1 MELSTKQ
8 KIILATI
15 ECIEKEGI
23 NAVTI
28 RSIGREANVNSA
40 AISYHFGSKDTLIEA
55 AFSHIQEDLMMD
67 FTEIINMD
75 MDLRK
80 IVEELL
86 LYILQ
91 GTIKYPN
98 IVKAVLYEPF
108 LNNNNNNN
116 NVFIK
121 KLNNLCEELYNKVHK
136 QHISDEDKNKLAV
149 MQLISSTLF
158 IGIFPCFFKDFAN
171 VDLRDEAKLKE
182 YIKKLADIFIMTI
195 LGLSRG

>member
-15 ECIEKEGI
+15 GCIEKEGI

-28 RSIGREANVNSA
+28 RSIGKEANVNSA
-40 AISYHFGSKDTLIEA
+40 AINYHFGSKEKLIEE
-55 AFSHIQEDLMMD
+55 AFDYIQKDFMMD
-67 FTEIINMD
+67 FTEIINKD

-91 GTIKYPN
+91 GTIRYPN

-108 LNNNNNNN
+108 FNNNYNG
-116 NVFIK
+116 VFIN
-121 KLNNLCEELYNKVHK
+121 KLNALCEELCRKVNK
-136 QHISDEDKNKLAV
+136 QPASDKEKNKIAV
-149 MQLISSTLF
+149 IQLTASSLF
-158 IGIFPCFFKDFAN
+158 MGIFPCIFKDFSN
-171 VDLRDEAKLKE
+171 IDLRDENMLKE
-182 YIKKLADIFIMTI
+182 YIKTLSDIFVNAII
-195 LGLSRG
+195 GF